1 MTSRVKM
8 SSQQFHTVTNN
19 KIWLTKKS
27 LTNLQIPEDHWQMT
41 ETVNCHFR
49 CCLRKDWRSY
59 FRFRC
64 LRSCCHCLRSCC
76 WCYWSCIGQSDQ
88 ELEGLPKLRR
98 AECEMLVMKFTGGY
112 HCMSNQPSST
122 KVNQH
127 VQSLKRFS
135 TGLVLVILATS
146 ILV

>member
-76 WCYWSCIGQSDQ
+76 WCYWSCCCCCSKRQS
-88 ELEGLPKLRR
+88 
-98 AECEMLVMKFTGGY
+98 
-112 HCMSNQPSST
+112 PSSGWLYDGLSQPGSC
-122 KVNQH
+122 VDRY
-127 VQSLKRFS
+127 LKNKLTWLIRWPKPAQRSVLRFFGHFWS
-135 TGLVLVILATS
+135 GI
-146 ILV
+146 